1 MDKSAQFKPVPFR
14 PRARR
19 LRTSA
24 RNMLP
29 GVVTSIVH
37 GPVSAEVGL
46 LVGDRLVIDAVVTNS
61 SVDRLGLHPGG
72 AAVALIKSTFVTL
85 AGDLPGL
92 RLSARNQIGGRVIQ
106 MTEGPVETEV
116 VLDIGGGAEL
126 AALVTTHSVRDLELE
141 IGGTVLACF
150 KASHIILAVED
161 E

>member
-1 MDKSAQFKPVPFR
+1 MQHPLIQL
-14 PRARR
+14 RAKGQR

-29 GVVTSIVH
+29 GIVTSIVH

-46 LVGDRLVIDAVVTNS
+46 LVNDRIVIDALVTNS

-72 AAVALIKSTFVTL
+72 AAIALIKSTFVTL
-85 AGDLPGL
+85 VRDLPGL
-92 RLSARNQIGGRVIQ
+92 RLSARNQIGGRI
-106 MTEGPVETEV
+106 TEMITGPIETEV

-126 AALVTTHSVRDLELE
+126 AAVITSQSVHNLDLVV
-141 IGGTVLACF
+141 GGTILACF
-150 KASHIILAVED
+150 KASHIIIAVE

>member
-1 MDKSAQFKPVPFR
+1 MNQPLAQFR

-46 LVGDRLVIDAVVTNS
+46 LVNDRIVIDALVTNS
-61 SVDRLGLHPGG
+61 SVDRLDLHPGG
-72 AAVALIKSTFVTL
+72 AAIALIKSTFVTL
-85 AGDLPGL
+85 IHEVPGVTP
-92 RLSARNQIGGRVIQ
+92 AACNQIGGRIKQ
-106 MTEGPVETEV
+106 MIPGDAETEV

-126 AALVTTHSVRDLELE
+126 AAVVASRDVSDLGLA
-141 IGGTVLACF
+141 IGVMVVAGF
-150 KASHIILAVED
+150 EASHIIIAVE

>member
-1 MDKSAQFKPVPFR
+1 MSQPVAQFR

-19 LRTSA
+19 LRTSG

-46 LVGDRLVIDAVVTNS
+46 LVNDRIVIDALVTNN

-85 AGDLPGL
+85 VRDLPGL
-92 RLSARNQIGGRVIQ
+92 RLSARNQIGGRIAQ
-106 MTEGPVETEV
+106 MIAGSIETEV

-126 AALVTTHSVRDLELE
+126 AALITSQSVRDLDLVL
-141 IGGTVLACF
+141 GGTILACF
-150 KASHIILAVED
+150 KASHIIIAVE

>member
-1 MDKSAQFKPVPFR
+1 MTRPLAQFR

-46 LVGDRLVIDAVVTNS
+46 LVNDRIVIDALVTNS
-61 SVDRLGLHPGG
+61 SVDRLSLHPGG
-72 AAVALIKSTFVTL
+72 TAIALIKSTFVTL
-85 AGDLPGL
+85 VHDLPGL
-92 RLSARNQIGGRVIQ
+92 GLSARNQIGGRIKQ
-106 MTEGPVETEV
+106 MIAGALETELV
-116 VLDIGGGAEL
+116 IDIGGGAEL
-126 AALVTTHSVRDLELE
+126 AAVIASRDVSDLDLTIGVTVVA
-141 IGGTVLACF
+141 GF
-150 KASHIILAVED
+150 KASHVIIAVE

>member
-1 MDKSAQFKPVPFR
+1 MQQPLVQLR
-14 PRARR
+14 PRSRR
-19 LRTSA
+19 LRSSA

-46 LVGDRLVIDAVVTNS
+46 LVNDRIVIDALVTNS

-85 AGDLPGL
+85 VHDLPGL
-92 RLSARNQIGGRVIQ
+92 RLSARNQIGGRIAQ
-106 MTEGPVETEV
+106 MIAGPVETEV

-126 AALVTTHSVRDLELE
+126 AAVITSQSVRDLDLVL
-141 IGGTVLACF
+141 GGTILACF
-150 KASHIILAVED
+150 KASHIIIAVE

>member
-1 MDKSAQFKPVPFR
+1 MNRPLAQFR
-14 PRARR
+14 PLARR

-46 LVGDRLVIDAVVTNS
+46 LVNDRLVIDAVVTNS
-61 SVDRLGLHPGG
+61 SVDMLGLHPGG

-85 AGDLPGL
+85 VHDLPGL
-92 RLSARNQIGGRVIQ
+92 RLSAPNQIGGLIAKLI
-106 MTEGPVETEV
+106 EGPVETEV
-116 VLDIGGGAEL
+116 VLDIGAGAQL
-126 AALVTTHSVRDLELE
+126 AAVITSQSVRDLDLWL
-141 IGGTVLACF
+141 GGTILACF
-150 KASHIILAVED
+150 KASHVIIAVE

>member
-1 MDKSAQFKPVPFR
+1 MNRPLAQFR
-14 PRARR
+14 PIARR

-46 LVGDRLVIDAVVTNS
+46 LVNDRLVIDAVVTNS
-61 SVDRLGLHPGG
+61 SVERLGLHPGG

-85 AGDLPGL
+85 VQDLQGL
-92 RLSARNQIGGRVIQ
+92 RISARNQIGGRIRQ
-106 MTEGPVETEV
+106 MIAGPVETEV

-126 AALVTTHSVRDLELE
+126 AAVIATQDVRELDLDIGASV
-141 IGGTVLACF
+141 IACF
-150 KASHIILAVED
+150 KASHIILAVE